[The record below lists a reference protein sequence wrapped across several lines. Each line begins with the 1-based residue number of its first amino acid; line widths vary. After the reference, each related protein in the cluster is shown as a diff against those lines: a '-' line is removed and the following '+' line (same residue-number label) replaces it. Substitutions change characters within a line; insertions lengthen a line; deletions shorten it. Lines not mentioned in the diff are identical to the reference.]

1 MSGNTKNIQPPK
13 KGLMAGRGAGRMS
26 EDIGRVFGRGGEGI
40 QSIVPHKSR
49 LPENVPQETKREL
62 PLVAIFI
69 F

>member
-26 EDIGRVFGRGGEGI
+26 EDIGRVFGRREEGI
-40 QSIVPHKSR
+40 QSIGPHNSR
-49 LPENVPQETKREL
+49 LPETEPQETKREL
-62 PLVAIFI
+62 PLVAKFI